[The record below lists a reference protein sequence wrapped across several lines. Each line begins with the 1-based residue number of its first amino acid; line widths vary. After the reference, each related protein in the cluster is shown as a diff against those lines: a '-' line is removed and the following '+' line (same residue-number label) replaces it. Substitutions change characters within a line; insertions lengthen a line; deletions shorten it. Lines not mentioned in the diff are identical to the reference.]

1 MSSKPE
7 LFHLCNPHKVKKN
20 REMKMTMP
28 CVKKKQ
34 MKRMKEE
41 ENNNIPSVLDD
52 VDIDEDL
59 DELPY

>member
-1 MSSKPE
+1 
-7 LFHLCNPHKVKKN
+7 
-20 REMKMTMP
+20 MTMP